1 MPTQPRPSAAPA
13 EIPEQLGASVR
24 GSQRSLP
31 VPLRFARPTCL
42 PAALSLALG
51 AAGCTSGPSAT
62 NASGDG
68 AVQDA
73 GAHDEFVALPPCE
86 PNLPS
91 IQRNIFQMTCQW
103 ATCHGPPDPIWDLVL
118 VDPDVEQ
125 RLVNVP
131 AVGCRNWTLVEPGSL
146 EKSYLWQKVSSDQPP
161 CGDRMPWRPERL
173 REDALECIS
182 SWILGLA
189 TDE

>member
-1 MPTQPRPSAAPA
+1 V
-13 EIPEQLGASVR
+13 LL
-24 GSQRSLP
+24 RS
-31 VPLRFARPTCL
+31 ARPKCW

-51 AAGCTSGPSAT
+51 AAACTSGASAPSAG
-62 NASGDG
+62 GDG
-68 AVQDA
+68 SVKDA
-73 GAHDEFVALPPCE
+73 AGEHDEFVTLPPCE

-91 IQRNIFQMTCQW
+91 IQGNIFQMTCQW
-103 ATCHGPPDPIWDLVL
+103 ATCHGPPDPTWDLLL

-131 AVGCRNWTLVEPGSL
+131 AVGCKNWTLVVPGSL

-173 REDALECIS
+173 REDALACIS
-182 SWILGLA
+182 GWILGLA
-189 TDE
+189 TDD

>member
-1 MPTQPRPSAAPA
+1 M
-13 EIPEQLGASVR
+13 LL
-24 GSQRSLP
+24 RS
-31 VPLRFARPTCL
+31 ARPTCL

-51 AAGCTSGPSAT
+51 AAGCTSGASAT

-68 AVQDA
+68 AVEDA
-73 GAHDEFVALPPCE
+73 GAHDVQDAPVHDEFVTLPRCE

-103 ATCHGPPDPIWDLVL
+103 ATCHGPPDPVWDLVL

-131 AVGCRNWTLVEPGSL
+131 AVGCRNWTYVVPGSL
-146 EKSYLWQKVSSDQPP
+146 EKSYLWQKVSLDEPP

-173 REDALECIS
+173 SEDALECIS